1 MCCESRTAR
10 AEWPAAPAN
19 CFRWK
24 SAALSSTEW
33 LDAGADRV
41 GDLVLGDDADHV
53 RRPGPASIPDDDR
66 HDSVAMRQ
74 PLNDVEHDIA
84 LARDGEIPLR
94 DVAETN
100 TAIGLLAA
108 AARAG
113 IDLHH
118 ARDVIAARPH
128 HSSQSLFLAVL
139 AKECIEMCVGGEQR
153 YVLLHDVARPAYQEH
168 VGVQRL

>member
-1 MCCESRTAR
+1 ML
-10 AEWPAAPAN
+10 APTK
-19 CFRWK
+19 F
-24 SAALSSTEW
+24 
-33 LDAGADRV
+33 

-53 RRPGPASIPDDDR
+53 RRPGPASILDDDR

-108 AARAG
+108 AVAG
-113 IDLHH
+113 W
-118 ARDVIAARPH
+118 
-128 HSSQSLFLAVL
+128 
-139 AKECIEMCVGGEQR
+139 
-153 YVLLHDVARPAYQEH
+153 Y
-168 VGVQRL
+168 